1 MGYCELLPK
10 SSDAEAVPMC
20 DGNSIVHRQRVQ
32 QFHKGC
38 ASSGCGYVEV
48 KHDVV
53 HGERQTVLGRYE
65 VIMIMQRGCHLLIL
79 KYWKS
84 VLLDIGR
91 PHGKPDTGRTASAGA
106 LAARTCVVPVTKGI
120 LSVICSG
127 SWAVK
132 LEFLSYRRTDTYNS
146 RHVYTRQ

>member
-1 MGYCELLPK
+1 
-10 SSDAEAVPMC
+10 MC

-65 VIMIMQRGCHLLIL
+65 IIMIMQRGCHLHPAALEYG
-79 KYWKS
+79 KA
-84 VLLDIGR
+84 VLLDIGQPLR
-91 PHGKPDTGRTASAGA
+91 EADTGRTAAAGA
-106 LAARTCVVPVTKGI
+106 LAARTCVVLVTKGTTSPI
-120 LSVICSG
+120 HNES
-127 SWAVK
+127 
-132 LEFLSYRRTDTYNS
+132 
-146 RHVYTRQ
+146 